1 MEERRHQRGDR
12 PGAGHQTGCQ
22 RCFPDYLTNVN
33 GTLYFRANDGANGTE
48 LWKSDGTSAGPSWSA
63 TSARVLAVL
72 SPIILTNVNGTL
84 YFLADDG
91 TNGSELWKSDGTS
104 AGTAQVRDI
113 NPGDYSASARYLTN
127 VNGTL
132 YFTAHDGS
140 SGSELWKSD
149 GTSAGTVLV
158 RDILPGRLRFLPEF
172 FDERERDV
180 VLPGYGW

>member
-1 MEERRHQRGDR
+1 M
-12 PGAGHQTGCQ
+12 
-22 RCFPDYLTNVN
+22 
-33 GTLYFRANDGANGTE
+33 
-48 LWKSDGTSAGPSWSA
+48 
-63 TSARVLAVL
+63 
-72 SPIILTNVNGTL
+72 NGTL

-140 SGSELWKSD
+140 SGSELWRATAPARGPS
-149 GTSAGTVLV
+149 S
-158 RDILPGRLRFLPEF
+158 
-172 FDERERDV
+172 
-180 VLPGYGW
+180 

>member
-1 MEERRHQRGDR
+1 M
-12 PGAGHQTGCQ
+12 
-22 RCFPDYLTNVN
+22 N

-48 LWKSDGTSAGPSWSA
+48 LWKSDGTSAG
-63 TSARVLAVL
+63 TVLVRNI
-72 SPIILTNVNGTL
+72 SPGASGAFPNYLTNVNGTL

-140 SGSELWKSD
+140 SGSELWEERRHQRGDRPRK
-149 GTSAGTVLV
+149 GHPP
-158 RDILPGRLRFLPEF
+158 RRLRFLPEF